1 MITTEFEKSSIRSQ
15 FCVVII
21 LLLQIFI
28 KRKEIIAKIKKLKN
42 WCRYTPEI
50 TSLENDQ
57 DQQLQQISE
66 VSLD

>member
-15 FCVVII
+15 SWVVII
-21 LLLQIFI
+21 ILLQIYI
-28 KRKEIIAKIKKLKN
+28 KRKEIIAKIKTLKN
-42 WCRYTPEI
+42 RCRYTPEI